1 MQPPNACSMKNP
13 SKLTYTAIMPIIST
27 NNTHKN
33 YLTNLDSRI
42 NFLED
47 YSIYLGQHI
56 EILYSSIRHLTEIE
70 SPKPVT
76 NEEIPNVDVATI
88 TEKVLSL
95 EHGRHDGIKNF
106 TDPISTTNIHEK
118 YVTDLNSRTT
128 FLENHFIS
136 LVQHI
141 ETLYSSIRYLG
152 VDSIDNIDSL
162 TENPKHDKNSNAEEL
177 NQAEIASSEYY
188 KNSTTEKFQSV
199 DLNTQSTYKMKIT
212 EIPSSESSKHNTIEE
227 HSKADISEQ
236 LTSKLLQE
244 ANDANLRI
252 RKNALETIFKIVNDT
267 KKIGTNLGDL
277 HRILKLR
284 LSDNNI
290 DIQIISLD
298 ICVKIVTAMGSPFKK
313 YSKPFINLVTEALK
327 NPKNS
332 AVREH
337 AISCLRCFESV
348 IGVPSVEK
356 TLANKNVLLQKDL
369 KVRPSNQFKGANKK
383 NNLFNLQEHKDDAKI
398 ATQSCTNSNVKSTDH
413 DSKLKGYGSH
423 KGSVKQTN
431 EADCP
436 TLDIK
441 PMLKEKNTKV
451 LGQKSNSKGNKNQK
465 LSILPK
471 PTGPLAMKPNRINKS
486 HPIPPDKKK
495 TSTNMEY
502 SMPANN
508 KNPTMANSIGISPT
522 EQSISERNSVSSVK
536 VAMSKIMDSELH
548 QCIEGLKQ
556 LNKQLKTSFES
567 IISYAPELIN
577 ILTDKIAQL
586 DSQSQINIQL
596 CKDLLKTLYL
606 LFSNK
611 KLALAVPQNLL
622 EQLISELTR
631 HLSDSNLKKQEA
643 GQQLLIALRISIN
656 KVLLNSKRNL
666 IYSAL
671 LSILKRS
678 SAKLQEV
685 NEPIIVEFTEFIMKY
700 LQHLSKYVPNDLK
713 SCILSPNKL
722 LRDLDEFLISI
733 PPSEWERRSKE
744 KMSLGEMPFN
754 IIQNLLKKLVE
765 GLGENIYDHLGFIAD
780 AKKSY
785 IYSYMKKE
793 LCKGKETN
801 NLSTDNNVNT

>member
-1 MQPPNACSMKNP
+1 
-13 SKLTYTAIMPIIST
+13 MPIIST

-88 TEKVLSL
+88 TVSMMIVMEKVLSL
-95 EHGRHDGIKNF
+95 EHGRNDGMKNF

-136 LVQHI
+136 LAQHI

-177 NQAEIASSEYY
+177 NQAEIASSEHY
-188 KNSTTEKFQSV
+188 KNNTTEKFQSV
-199 DLNTQSTYKMKIT
+199 DLNTQSTYKMKLT

-267 KKIGTNLGDL
+267 KKIRTNLGDL

-313 YSKPFINLVTEALK
+313 YAKPFINLVTEALK

-337 AISCLRCFESV
+337 AISCLKCFESV

-369 KVRPSNQFKGANKK
+369 KVRPSNHFKDANKK

-398 ATQSCTNSNVKSTDH
+398 ATQSCTSSNVKSTDH

-451 LGQKSNSKGNKNQK
+451 
-465 LSILPK
+465 
-471 PTGPLAMKPNRINKS
+471 INKS

-495 TSTNMEY
+495 KSTNMEY

-567 IISYAPELIN
+567 IVSYAPELIN

-685 NEPIIVEFTEFIMKY
+685 NDPIIVEFTEFIMKY
-700 LQHLSKYVPNDLK
+700 LQHLSKYVPNDIK

>member
-1 MQPPNACSMKNP
+1 
-13 SKLTYTAIMPIIST
+13 MPIIST
-27 NNTHKN
+27 NNIHKN

-42 NFLED
+42 NSLED

-56 EILYSSIRHLTEIE
+56 EILYSSIRHLAETE
-70 SPKPVT
+70 SLKPVIS
-76 NEEIPNVDVATI
+76 EEISNVDVETI
-88 TEKVLSL
+88 TEKVSSL
-95 EHGRHDGIKNF
+95 EHGRNDGIKNF
-106 TDPISTTNIHEK
+106 TDPVSTNNIQEK
-118 YVTDLNSRTT
+118 YITDLNTRTT

-136 LVQHI
+136 LAQHI

-152 VDSIDNIDSL
+152 VDNNDSIDSL
-162 TENPKHDKNSNAEEL
+162 ISTENPKQDKNSNAEEL
-177 NQAEIASSEYY
+177 NQAEIASSEHD
-188 KNSTTEKFQSV
+188 KNNTMEKFQSV
-199 DLNTQSTYKMKIT
+199 DLNIQSTYKMKT
-212 EIPSSESSKHNTIEE
+212 LNQTKVPSSESSKHNTVEE

-252 RKNALETIFKIVNDT
+252 RKNALETIFKIVNDS

-313 YSKPFINLVTEALK
+313 YAKPFINLVTEALK

-356 TLANKNVLLQKDL
+356 TLSTKNVLLQKDS
-369 KVRPSNQFKGANKK
+369 KVKPSNHFKDANKK
-383 NNLFNLQEHKDDAKI
+383 NNLFNLQENKDDAKI
-398 ATQSCTNSNVKSTDH
+398 ATKSCSSSNVKSTDH

-431 EADCP
+431 EAGCP

-441 PMLKEKNTKV
+441 PTLKEKNTKE

-471 PTGPLAMKPNRINKS
+471 PTGSLAMKPHRINKS

-495 TSTNMEY
+495 KATNMEY
-502 SMPANN
+502 SIPANN
-508 KNPTMANSIGISPT
+508 KHQTMANSIGISPT
-522 EQSISERNSVSSVK
+522 EQSISERNSISSVK

-548 QCIEGLKQ
+548 KCIGGLKQ
-556 LNKQLKTSFES
+556 LNKQLNTSFES
-567 IISYAPELIN
+567 IVSYAPELIN

-622 EQLISELTR
+622 EQLLSELTR
-631 HLSDSNLKKQEA
+631 HLSDSNLQKQEA

-685 NEPIIVEFTEFIMKY
+685 NEPIIIEFTEFIMKY
-700 LQHLSKYVPNDLK
+700 LQHLSKYLPNDIK
-713 SCILSPNKL
+713 SCILCPNKL

-733 PPSEWERRSKE
+733 PPSEWERRTKE
-744 KMSLGEMPFN
+744 NMSLGEMPFN

-765 GLGENIYDHLGFIAD
+765 GLGENIYDHLGFITD